1 MKKKVLI
8 IGQGG
13 REQAFAWKMAESP
26 LVQEVALCPDPKTP
40 FSSEK
45 IKGIGGNLSDFDN
58 LLRVAKT
65 FGPDL
70 IIVGPEGPLA
80 NGLTD
85 WFLESGFEVLGPDQ
99 KSAQLESSKSFSKD
113 LMREF
118 GIPTANYKVYDSFDK
133 ATLGLDEWDWKKG
146 VAIKADKLA
155 GGKGVFLCFSRE
167 EGENT
172 IYKLM
177 KDPLFS
183 VKDEKLVFEEY
194 LQGKEI
200 SAFCLCDGED
210 FITLGF
216 ARDYK
221 RLKEGDKGPNTG
233 GMGGMSLDLSQ
244 EKELKAYIEENVFR
258 KTLSAM
264 KLKGTPFKGI
274 LFAGLMIEPGDSVKV
289 LEFNVRMGD
298 PETQILFPLF
308 NEDLYPLFESA
319 ANGGL
324 GHLRKE
330 RPLKYR
336 NQVHLKS
343 KNSVH
348 IVMASKGYPVLEKN
362 RPMLLN
368 CPITYPKVGSSKEF
382 IFFSGA
388 QKNEGSLVNTGG
400 RVLGVT
406 CLGDDL
412 SLARESAYN
421 LVNKITFEG
430 AQWRKDMAHL

>member
-26 LVQEVALCPDPKTP
+26 LVKEVALCPDPKTP

-45 IKGIGGNLSDFDN
+45 IKGISGNLSDFEG
-58 LLRVAKT
+58 LLEVARS
-65 FGPDL
+65 FCPDL
-70 IIVGPEGPLA
+70 IIIGPEGPLA
-80 NGLTD
+80 NGLSD
-85 WFLESGFEVLGPDQ
+85 YFFKNGFNVLGPDQ

-113 LMREF
+113 LMNEF
-118 GIPTANYKVYDSFDK
+118 GISTANYKVYDSFEK
-133 ATLGLDEWDWKKG
+133 ATSGLDEWDWKKG

-177 KDPLFS
+177 KDSQFS
-183 VKDEKLVFEEY
+183 VKDEKLVFEEV
-194 LQGKEI
+194 LKGKEI

-233 GMGGMSLDLSQ
+233 GMGGMGLDLTP
-244 EKELKAYIEENVFR
+244 EKDLKGYIEENIFR
-258 KTLSAM
+258 KTLKAM
-264 KLKGTPFKGI
+264 KSKGHPFKGI
-274 LFAGLMIEPGDSVKV
+274 LFAGLMIEPDNNVKV

-298 PETQILFPLF
+298 PEAQILFPLF
-308 NEDLYPLFESA
+308 DEDLYPLFQA
-319 ANGGL
+319 ADTGQL
-324 GHLRKE
+324 GN
-330 RPLKYR
+330 LKKKR
-336 NQVHLKS
+336 SLKNKNQVLLKKKS
-343 KNSVH
+343 SVH
-348 IVMASKGYPVLEKN
+348 IVMASKDYPVLQNDKS
-362 RPMLLN
+362 MLLN
-368 CPITYPKVGSSKEF
+368 CSITYPKIRNSQEF

-388 QKNEGSLVNTGG
+388 RKNGDTLLNIGG

-412 SLARESAYN
+412 DLARNGAYN
-421 LVNKITFEG
+421 LINKISFEG
-430 AQWRKDMAHL
+430 AQWRKDLAQL